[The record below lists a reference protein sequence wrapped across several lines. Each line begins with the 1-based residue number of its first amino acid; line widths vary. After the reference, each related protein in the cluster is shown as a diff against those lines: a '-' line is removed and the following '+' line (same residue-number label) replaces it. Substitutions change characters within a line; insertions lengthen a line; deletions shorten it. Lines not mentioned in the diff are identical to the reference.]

1 MNRLHFTRQIA
12 ASSAAEQ
19 TEAVIQRNKVQSI
32 LVISTTVTH
41 SETPENPLFCI
52 WAGTVTLSGYDTTP
66 PCLDPTHSDTVILYG
81 DKLVVITGFPSAVNS
96 E

>member
-1 MNRLHFTRQIA
+1 MRLSSMNRLHFTRQIA

-41 SETPENPLFCI
+41 SETSGNPFF
-52 WAGTVTLSGYDTTP
+52 VSGQ
-66 PCLDPTHSDTVILYG
+66 VQ
-81 DKLVVITGFPSAVNS
+81 
-96 E
+96 

>member
-32 LVISTTVTH
+32 LVITTTVTH
-41 SETPENPLFCI
+41 EETPENPFF
-52 WAGTVTLSGYDTTP
+52 VSGQ
-66 PCLDPTHSDTVILYG
+66 VQ
-81 DKLVVITGFPSAVNS
+81 
-96 E
+96 